1 MTSIAHKLGISRSAS
16 QPAMRKVPMT
26 GDDMGARQKDDYYGT
41 PAWVTRL
48 LTGRELFAGD
58 VWEPACGHGL
68 IAEELKAAGLGVV
81 ATDLVDR
88 GYGTHG
94 VDFLLEQKLLAP
106 NVVTNPPFKLAREFA
121 QHALDLGAAKV
132 ALLLKLA
139 FMQGADRSPWLFA
152 SGLAKV
158 IVVSRR
164 ITFDAGPGRAPF
176 TSNFVDGYGWF
187 IWRAGHRAPTVLEA
201 AGSIRSAGLA

>member
-1 MTSIAHKLGISRSAS
+1 MTSLAHKLGISRQAS
-16 QPAMRKVPMT
+16 QGAQRKIRMA
-26 GDDMGARQKDDYYGT
+26 GDDAGLRQKDDYYGT

-48 LTGRELFAGD
+48 LIEREWFAGP

-68 IAEELKAAGLGVV
+68 IAEELKASGIGVV

-94 VDFLLEQKLLAP
+94 VDFLLEQRLLAP
-106 NVVTNPPFKLAREFA
+106 NVATNPPFKLAREFA
-121 QHALDLGAAKV
+121 QHALNLGAAKV

-152 SGLAKV
+152 SGLRKV

-164 ITFDAGPGRAPF
+164 ITFDAGPGRDPF

-187 IWRAGHRAPTVLEA
+187 IWHAGHRGPAELEA
-201 AGSIRSAGLA
+201 A